1 MVAGEVGGHGG
12 HRRAWSGPR
21 RRPRAIFVRTI
32 YIDSSPPAGAVEF
45 AEARRLV
52 LGTGAIEANSKG
64 LREGRETGGQPAPAF
79 TTTLHAGF
87 PRFP

>member
-1 MVAGEVGGHGG
+1 
-12 HRRAWSGPR
+12 
-21 RRPRAIFVRTI
+21 
-32 YIDSSPPAGAVEF
+32 VEF